1 MFEVTFDELA
11 GRHPNPEPTEDLDIV
26 IMSEVELLA
35 AIERGEMN
43 CVACVAATYRSL
55 SRTAQ

>member
-1 MFEVTFDELA
+1 
-11 GRHPNPEPTEDLDIV
+11 
-26 IMSEVELLA
+26 MSEVELLA